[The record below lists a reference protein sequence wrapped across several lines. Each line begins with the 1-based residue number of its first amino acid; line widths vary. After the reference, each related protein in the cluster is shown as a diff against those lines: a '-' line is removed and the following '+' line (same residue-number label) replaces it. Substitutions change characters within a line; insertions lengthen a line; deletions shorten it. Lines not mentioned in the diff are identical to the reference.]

1 MGDPSCDGGRT
12 TIMDLPD
19 DCLCF
24 IFQWLDC
31 SSGRESFGLTC
42 HRWLTIQNLS
52 RRSLQFECSLTQLS
66 LSSLSQTSINVT
78 SFHVHRLLTRY
89 QHLQQLS
96 LSGCTELP
104 DSGLNPLQSYGSKL
118 QSLYLDCCFG
128 ITDNG
133 LSLIGTGCPSVTSIS
148 LYRCTITDVGL
159 EILANACSTLMR
171 VNLSYCS
178 RISDYGLEALSQ
190 KCSQLKG
197 VTVSY
202 CRGVTGIGFRGCSP
216 TLAYI
221 DAESCKLE
229 PEGVMGVVSGGGLE
243 FLNVSGVTLYSG
255 GGLAAIGTGFA
266 KRLKILNL
274 RMCRNVGDESIMAIA
289 KGCPLLQ
296 EWNLALCHQVKIS
309 GWESIGVSCNSLQKL
324 HVNRCRNLCDRGLQA
339 LRDGC
344 QRLLILYMNQN
355 IRISCMAM
363 ELFKLY
369 RGGVD
374 IKEEEIMCIGPNWIT

>member
-1 MGDPSCDGGRT
+1 MSQAADVSYSCGSCGYPLNLTSSNRITTGIGSAEYQKSIKKGR
-12 TIMDLPD
+12 ISFLMDLPD

-66 LSSLSQTSINVT
+66 LSSLSQTSLNVT
-78 SFHVHRLLTRY
+78 SFHVHKLLTRY

-128 ITDNG
+128 STDNG

-171 VNLSYCS
+171 VNLSYS
-178 RISDYGLEALSQ
+178 RISDYGLEALLQ

-221 DAESCKLE
+221 DTESCKLE
-229 PEGVMGVVSGGGLE
+229 PEGVMGLLVV
-243 FLNVSGVTLYSG
+243 
-255 GGLAAIGTGFA
+255 
-266 KRLKILNL
+266 
-274 RMCRNVGDESIMAIA
+274 VGS
-289 KGCPLLQ
+289 
-296 EWNLALCHQVKIS
+296 S
-309 GWESIGVSCNSLQKL
+309 
-324 HVNRCRNLCDRGLQA
+324 
-339 LRDGC
+339 
-344 QRLLILYMNQN
+344 
-355 IRISCMAM
+355 
-363 ELFKLY
+363 F
-369 RGGVD
+369 
-374 IKEEEIMCIGPNWIT
+374 